1 MIKIRLATIKDLD
14 SIVPL
19 FNAYRQ
25 FYKQKSD
32 LKLAKKFISERLKNK
47 ESIIFLAFLNKQPV
61 GFVQLYPS
69 FSSLAA
75 QRTLILNDL
84 FVIDENGKILIAGQA
99 YNENDFLSDFWIRR
113 FTTDGI
119 IDNSFGLN
127 GEVIVDFGNQ
137 AMNIQSDDQ
146 LTTIELQGSKVLLV
160 GQSENDEQANR

>member
-84 FVIDENGKILIAGQA
+84 FVIDEARKLGAGNALMNAAKKYAIKIKAKRLGLSTAKNNIKAKSLYESLGYRIEQSYDSYSLELI
-99 YNENDFLSDFWIRR
+99 
-113 FTTDGI
+113 
-119 IDNSFGLN
+119 
-127 GEVIVDFGNQ
+127 
-137 AMNIQSDDQ
+137 
-146 LTTIELQGSKVLLV
+146 
-160 GQSENDEQANR
+160 

>member
-19 FNAYRQ
+19 FDAYRQ

-84 FVIDENGKILIAGQA
+84 FVIDEARKLGAGNALMNAAKKYAIKIKAKRLGLSTAKNNIKAKSLYESLGYRIEQSYDSYSLELI
-99 YNENDFLSDFWIRR
+99 
-113 FTTDGI
+113 
-119 IDNSFGLN
+119 
-127 GEVIVDFGNQ
+127 
-137 AMNIQSDDQ
+137 
-146 LTTIELQGSKVLLV
+146 
-160 GQSENDEQANR
+160 